1 MKILIFGL
9 LNILGI
15 ATSGDTY
22 NCDNC
27 LYRQL
32 MDDSIDCNGEC
43 NTILNT
49 VSDSMC
55 PEVMCD
61 EYCYYGHMVDENGC
75 DLCACN
81 NEIPLQITG
90 EDCNLEQPSCDGYVY
105 VCPKITE
112 ITNCN
117 ENGIEGYTTFRLSLI
132 IKPEVDVKNI
142 YAIYGNDI
150 GYPLHI
156 PAAYQSPFTYGSNL
170 GGVNPF
176 LFQNYPMTQYDSWLT
191 IGIDNGDLNN
201 KLSSVGIDFN
211 RWTEV
216 NDLVVT
222 NGAIFIMNPEEI
234 LINGNEYLLGQ
245 ITVRRNTNPTVVIN
259 VQGER
264 VENERPWTENGII
277 FNLISPENIQYDR
290 IPRECVIWYDGCN
303 TCVVN
308 NGNIGVCTR
317 MMCFNE
323 DNPRCLRYSN
333 NGH

>member
-1 MKILIFGL
+1 MKLLIFGL
-9 LNILGI
+9 LNILRI

-32 MDDSIDCNGEC
+32 MGESIDCSEEC
-43 NTILNT
+43 KTISNT
-49 VSDSMC
+49 VSDFMC

-81 NEIPLQITG
+81 NEMPLKITG
-90 EDCNLEQPSCDGYVY
+90 KDCNLEQPSCDGYVY

-150 GYPLHI
+150 GEPLHI
-156 PAAYQSPFTYGSNL
+156 PAAYQSPITYGSNI

-176 LFQNYPMTQYDSWLT
+176 LFISHGTSTQQFFGKFS
-191 IGIDNGDLNN
+191 I
-201 KLSSVGIDFN
+201 
-211 RWTEV
+211 
-216 NDLVVT
+216 
-222 NGAIFIMNPEEI
+222 NPL
-234 LINGNEYLLGQ
+234 LI
-245 ITVRRNTNPTVVIN
+245 TFP
-259 VQGER
+259 
-264 VENERPWTENGII
+264 
-277 FNLISPENIQYDR
+277 
-290 IPRECVIWYDGCN
+290 
-303 TCVVN
+303 
-308 NGNIGVCTR
+308 
-317 MMCFNE
+317 
-323 DNPRCLRYSN
+323 
-333 NGH
+333 